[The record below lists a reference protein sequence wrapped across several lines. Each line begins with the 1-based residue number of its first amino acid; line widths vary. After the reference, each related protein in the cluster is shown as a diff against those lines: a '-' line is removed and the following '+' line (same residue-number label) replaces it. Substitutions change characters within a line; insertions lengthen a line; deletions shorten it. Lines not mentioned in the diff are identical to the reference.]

1 MRQVGDTIAGL
12 LAIVLFFVGWVVT
25 GDFVGS
31 LFGSFLLLLFLAA
44 VFGAVFIMVDV
55 VDSLAKGKCGLF
67 GFVLVVLGVS
77 WLLGGEDD
85 DPDC

>member
-12 LAIVLFFVGWVVT
+12 FAVVVFFVGWVAT

-31 LFGSFLLLLFLAA
+31 LAGSFLLLLFLAA
-44 VFGAVFIMVDV
+44 IFGAVFIV
-55 VDSLAKGKCGLF
+55 VDFLAKGKCGLL

-77 WLLGGEDD
+77 WLFGGEDD
-85 DPDC
+85 DPDF

>member
-1 MRQVGDTIAGL
+1 MRQVCDGIVGL
-12 LAIVLFFVGWVVT
+12 LAVVVFFVGWVAT
-25 GDFVGS
+25 GDFVGTL
-31 LFGSFLLLLFLAA
+31 LFSFLLLLFLAA
-44 VFGAVFIMVDV
+44 VFGVVFIV
-55 VDSLAKGKCGLF
+55 VDFLAKGKCGLL